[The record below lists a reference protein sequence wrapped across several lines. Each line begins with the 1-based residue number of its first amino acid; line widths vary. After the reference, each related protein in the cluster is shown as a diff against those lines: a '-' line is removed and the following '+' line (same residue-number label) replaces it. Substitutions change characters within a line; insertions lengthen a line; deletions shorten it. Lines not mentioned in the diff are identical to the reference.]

1 MIVRCRPFA
10 KAGSS
15 LILMVGL
22 ALALTALHIAPAR
35 AESTS
40 SAPGAVVY
48 FHSPLDGARVS
59 QRFTVKIGLKEMG
72 VAPAG
77 VVKEFTGHHHLLIDA
92 DMVPLDQPIPSDYNH
107 IHLGNG
113 QTETVLT
120 LPAGTHTLQLLLGDH
135 QHVPHKPPVMSKK
148 ITIYVRLPNGDFQKT
163 CDVWKAAV
171 SGYQANRVAAML
183 KLGLAGVAL
192 LTLLSAT
199 VTAVGQN
206 APADTSRPVAL
217 VIGNGSYPQSP
228 VDSVP
233 GDARA
238 FADVL
243 RDGGFDV
250 VYAENAKRTEIEAAI
265 SAFTRKLGWG
275 VTAVVY
281 YGGHAV
287 QYQDRNF
294 LLAID
299 SKIASEAD
307 VRTEGID
314 IDLILDPLI
323 VSRPAGCVVILDAA
337 RKNPWQQIVSAR
349 VRGLSSQPPI
359 QGVTVIYPV
368 VPGEVVGDRSA
379 NLFLTELIKAAKVQ
393 GLSFKEVFRRV
404 RTSVAQGTR
413 DQQIPWE
420 SSPSPE
426 NLVISSTRK
435 LVATPAAPPRAADPV
450 ELGFWDTIKGSNN
463 AADFKAYLDSYPD
476 GPFAVVARD
485 RLQQIEAK
493 TDAKPEPK
501 PGPKTG
507 PKTEP
512 KTEAKTEPKAEAKV
526 ASRPAVPEPPPATP
540 QSTIRDCSQ
549 CPEMIS
555 IPPGVFD
562 MGSSEMFDFE
572 APVHQVSIRK
582 QFYIGRREV
591 TYEEWDACI
600 AEAGCKQK
608 PDDRGLGRGRRPVTD
623 LDWDDAK
630 GYAAWLSQKTGRTYR
645 LPTES
650 EWEYVA
656 RAGSTTTYPWGRT
669 VEKDKANCIG
679 CTSDPVKKAI

>member
-1 MIVRCRPFA
+1 
-10 KAGSS
+10 
-15 LILMVGL
+15 
-22 ALALTALHIAPAR
+22 
-35 AESTS
+35 
-40 SAPGAVVY
+40 
-48 FHSPLDGARVS
+48 
-59 QRFTVKIGLKEMG
+59 
-72 VAPAG
+72 
-77 VVKEFTGHHHLLIDA
+77 
-92 DMVPLDQPIPSDYNH
+92 
-107 IHLGNG
+107 
-113 QTETVLT
+113 
-120 LPAGTHTLQLLLGDH
+120 
-135 QHVPHKPPVMSKK
+135 
-148 ITIYVRLPNGDFQKT
+148 
-163 CDVWKAAV
+163 
-171 SGYQANRVAAML
+171 ML
-183 KLGLAGVAL
+183 KLRLAGVAL

-199 VTAVGQN
+199 VTAFGQN

-250 VYAENAKRTEIEAAI
+250 VFAENAKRTEIEAAI

-349 VRGLSSQPPI
+349 ARGLSSQPPI

-368 VPGEVVGDRSA
+368 VPGEVVGERSA
-379 NLFLTELIKAAKVQ
+379 NLFVTELIKSAKVQ

-404 RTSVAQGTR
+404 RTAVAQATR
-413 DQQIPWE
+413 DQQIPSE
-420 SSPSPE
+420 SSPSPDD
-426 NLVISSTRK
+426 LVISSTRK
-435 LVATPAAPPRAADPV
+435 TAATPAQPVRAADPV
-450 ELGFWDTIKGSNN
+450 ELGFWDTIKRSDNP
-463 AADFKAYLDSYPD
+463 ADFKAYLDSYPD
-476 GPFAVVARD
+476 GPFAVIARA
-485 RLQQIEAK
+485 RLEQIEAK
-493 TDAKPEPK
+493 AATR
-501 PGPKTG
+501 T
-507 PKTEP
+507 
-512 KTEAKTEPKAEAKV
+512 
-526 ASRPAVPEPPPATP
+526 PAPAPPPAAP
-540 QSTIRDCSQ
+540 QPPAASQPAASQAAIRDCPQ
-549 CPEMIS
+549 CPEIVL
-555 IPPGVFD
+555 IAAGAFE
-562 MGSSEMFDFE
+562 MGSTEMFDFE

-582 QFYIGRREV
+582 PFYIGRREV
-591 TYEEWDACI
+591 TFEEWDVCI
-600 AEAGCKQK
+600 AEGGCKQR
-608 PDDRGLGRGRRPVTD
+608 PDDRGMGRARRPAID

-630 GYAAWLSQKTGRTYR
+630 GYTAWLSQKTGHTYR
-645 LPTES
+645 LPSES

-656 RAGSTTTYPWGRT
+656 RAGSTTTYPWGKT
-669 VEKDKANCIG
+669 VDKDKANCIG
-679 CTSDPVKKAI
+679 CTTDPLKKAVDTGSFKPNAFGIYDMTGNAAEWVEDCWNDNYRGAPADGSAWTKPQCRERVLRGGSFNNDPRYLRSAARFKYDHDVRFYTNGFRVVREN